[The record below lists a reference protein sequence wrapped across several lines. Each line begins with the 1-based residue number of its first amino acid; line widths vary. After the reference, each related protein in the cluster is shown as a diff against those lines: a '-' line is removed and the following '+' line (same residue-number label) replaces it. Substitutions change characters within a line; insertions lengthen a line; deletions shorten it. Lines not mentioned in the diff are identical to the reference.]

1 MQQSPK
7 RAPTKPLTKLQNG
20 KDPTGQKSFSSPQ
33 KAPHLAL
40 RPKALK
46 KGSNL
51 PKPPSVSCPAS
62 FGKLASLPPRPCLS
76 PKLCCS
82 HPISQAPAVRPP
94 AKCPGNPCCRH
105 PISQAPAVRPP
116 ATCPGDP
123 RMASPLR
130 PLQSLWC
137 YQGRSA
143 QLAQTK
149 LLLGLW
155 SYLNSPG
162 RNARLA
168 IAGAG
173 PMVLPGP
180 KRKSGAGQQAARKS
194 KPKRRATAWNKGRK
208 HSKTNKQHVFV
219 PREQLQLFFA
229 VALFFAGPAYC
240 AVLWIAL
247 VTSRRTGETLL
258 LKGTDVRLRGGEDHD
273 APRILFERG
282 EGDQGNGKLPEER
295 VVARLS
301 QEAVDGLTRMKTEGL
316 ERQCLPALEPYR
328 KTHPKVFQNK
338 RGGGLTAL
346 RQETFAPDWESEDH
360 VFPSKTK
367 KPGRRPTM
375 ARQTVWAALHR
386 VRQVMYELTNHERR
400 WNPTVR
406 CQGNRVTV
414 HGATRHTSAAL
425 LLFNSDKLL
434 QSAKPSQQ
442 VIR

>member
-1 MQQSPK
+1 MPRRPQDGKSSAAVAEPVVLPRKK
-7 RAPTKPLTKLQNG
+7 RAAGADKAVAGFMVLPGLTR
-20 KDPTGQKSFSSPQ
+20 QKR
-33 KAPHLAL
+33 KASA
-40 RPKALK
+40 
-46 KGSNL
+46 GS
-51 PKPPSVSCPAS
+51 
-62 FGKLASLPPRPCLS
+62 
-76 PKLCCS
+76 
-82 HPISQAPAVRPP
+82 
-94 AKCPGNPCCRH
+94 
-105 PISQAPAVRPP
+105 
-116 ATCPGDP
+116 
-123 RMASPLR
+123 
-130 PLQSLWC
+130 
-137 YQGRSA
+137 
-143 QLAQTK
+143 
-149 LLLGLW
+149 
-155 SYLNSPG
+155 
-162 RNARLA
+162 
-168 IAGAG
+168 AGAG

-180 KRKSGAGQQAARKS
+180 KRKSGAGQLAARKS

-219 PREQLQLFFA
+219 PREQLQFFFA

-247 VTSRRTGETLL
+247 VTSRRIGETLL

-273 APRILFERG
+273 APHILFERG

-316 ERQCLPALEPYR
+316 ERQCLPALEPSR

-367 KPGRRPTM
+367 KPGCRPTM

-442 VIR
+442 VIMELQQRSDTRVFFKHYFHPHEEEIQQGLEYGAAPSPFKKKKHRS